1 MKKIVILGLVV
12 LGTAV
17 GATVIAGREFQAQ
30 LVQLET
36 EMDQDPRIE
45 VVNNT
50 LNKGLFSSSGS
61 MTFAMHLEDDQ
72 RLIIE
77 SPWQASHFPGWV
89 DYTGQLLLS
98 LDLGLQETVNL
109 LDRVGI
115 LAPEYQGTAGWKK
128 TTFQMHLEPFVFN
141 EGLASLEVS
150 GASVTGSY
158 SYSGEQQGQLVIN
171 KLAFS
176 EQNYAATTFDL
187 NDLTV
192 SWNQVSNHP
201 WLQGTAE
208 VSAGRI
214 YVANQQQNIALIQPR
229 LSQELVLN
237 QQAFDYLA
245 SLDLGEIKSQGS
257 PMGSAKLRLKTE
269 GLNGQAVAD
278 LMDVVATNTHLEE
291 AEAKGDLDRVQ
302 GALNS
307 LLAGSPAVVLQEFNL
322 TLKSPIVLEQQT
334 TGKLSFDGRNLP
346 ISYLQQIEKGRLDSN
361 DLINRTRLELNFS
374 RLDQGLL
381 MMLGIPASVL
391 NPDQAEQKLVF
402 EAGELRLNG
411 NHLPF

>member
-214 YVANQQQNIALIQPR
+214 YVANQQQNIELIQPR

-361 DLINRTRLELNFS
+361 DLIKRTRLELNFS

-381 MMLGIPASVL
+381 MMLVIPSSVL

>member
-61 MTFAMHLEDDQ
+61 MIFAMHLEDDQ

-192 SWNQVSNHP
+192 SWNQVSNYP

-214 YVANQQQNIALIQPR
+214 YVANQQQNIELIQPR

>member
-61 MTFAMHLEDDQ
+61 MIFAMHLEDDQ

-214 YVANQQQNIALIQPR
+214 YVANQQQNIELIQPR

>member
-214 YVANQQQNIALIQPR
+214 YVANQQQNIELIQPR